1 MTFKTVLYVSASR
14 RRDRSRLTGPT
25 QFLPARISPQLF
37 GEAFDGPILGMY
49 REPRGSITHP
59 HRGETLT
66 LGDLMVEG
74 YERPEWTFNK
84 LVYIERKVP
93 TRR

>member
-1 MTFKTVLYVSASR
+1 
-14 RRDRSRLTGPT
+14 
-25 QFLPARISPQLF
+25 
-37 GEAFDGPILGMY
+37 MY